1 MRSRKLT
8 APPDVNEEVFALI
21 ETIRDTGQRLEE
33 LTGGQV
39 DTVVDRDGRAFLLR
53 GTQEQMR
60 DAEAARQV
68 LVLNALPARV
78 ALLDA
83 TGVIV
88 SVNESWK
95 SFGHANAASAPVGG
109 IGSNYLEIC
118 DGVPEEESAEHHLV
132 ADGIRSVLTGRAK
145 SFSLKY
151 QFRAAADELWF
162 LLRVTP
168 LSNDGPYGAVV
179 MHLNITEQ
187 KRAEDELHNSERR
200 RAAESDARTRN
211 AELEVRVAQRTKA
224 LEEQT
229 AILAQQAAMLDLAQ
243 DSIIVRDTN
252 SRILYWNRAS
262 ELMYGWTSEY
272 AVGKI
277 SETLLRSEFT
287 QTFDELMVTLIER
300 GHWEGEGVHHTRT
313 GKRISVNTRCALQ
326 RDVTGAPAQ
335 ILTIT
340 NDITTRRLAESQ
352 LRASSERLSLA
363 TSVANVGVWDWDLAS
378 NTVTWDDTMFRMYGF
393 AHVGPIPYQRWSG
406 AVHPDDLPEVEAI
419 LQRVIREKSQDTAEF
434 RIIATSGE
442 VRTISAAER
451 AVVNE
456 NCEVVR
462 VIGVNMDITERKA
475 AEKLLQRS
483 EAHSTHSAQHDF
495 LTGLPNRMLLNDRVS
510 QAVTVAP
517 RHGKKV
523 AVLFLDLDGFKH
535 INDSLGH
542 SVGDKLLQ
550 SVAGRLV
557 DCVRASDTVSR
568 MGGDEFVVL
577 LSEMAHSEDASITAR
592 RMLQKVAEAHSIDHH
607 ELYVTASIGVSVHP
621 DDGID
626 AETLIKNADTAMYQA
641 KENGRQGYQ
650 FFKSAM
656 NVRAVERQLT
666 EEKLRRALERREFE
680 IYYQPKINLDT
691 NRITGAEALLRWQHP
706 TRGILLPAQF
716 ISVAEDSGLML
727 PIGKWVLRRACQQ
740 ARAWQDAG
748 LPLRTIAVNIS
759 SIQFR
764 DDQFVKN
771 VFDVL
776 HDSGL
781 DARSLELEL
790 TESALMKRADC
801 ATRVLKTLRAG
812 GVRVALDD
820 FGTGY
825 SSLSFLK
832 RFPIDVLK
840 IDESFIRE
848 IVRSPNDMSIVAAVI
863 GLGKSLRV
871 RVVAEGVELPEELAF
886 LRSHECDEAQG
897 FYFSGPL
904 AAKQF
909 SDLLKTGFRETN
921 RPDDGSLRMQL

>member
-1 MRSRKLT
+1 
-8 APPDVNEEVFALI
+8 
-21 ETIRDTGQRLEE
+21 
-33 LTGGQV
+33 
-39 DTVVDRDGRAFLLR
+39 
-53 GTQEQMR
+53 
-60 DAEAARQV
+60 
-68 LVLNALPARV
+68 
-78 ALLDA
+78 
-83 TGVIV
+83 
-88 SVNESWK
+88 
-95 SFGHANAASAPVGG
+95 
-109 IGSNYLEIC
+109 
-118 DGVPEEESAEHHLV
+118 
-132 ADGIRSVLTGRAK
+132 
-145 SFSLKY
+145 
-151 QFRAAADELWF
+151 
-162 LLRVTP
+162 
-168 LSNDGPYGAVV
+168 
-179 MHLNITEQ
+179 
-187 KRAEDELHNSERR
+187 
-200 RAAESDARTRN
+200 
-211 AELEVRVAQRTKA
+211 
-224 LEEQT
+224 
-229 AILAQQAAMLDLAQ
+229 
-243 DSIIVRDTN
+243 
-252 SRILYWNRAS
+252 
-262 ELMYGWTSEY
+262 
-272 AVGKI
+272 
-277 SETLLRSEFT
+277 
-287 QTFDELMVTLIER
+287 
-300 GHWEGEGVHHTRT
+300 
-313 GKRISVNTRCALQ
+313 
-326 RDVTGAPAQ
+326 
-335 ILTIT
+335 
-340 NDITTRRLAESQ
+340 
-352 LRASSERLSLA
+352 
-363 TSVANVGVWDWDLAS
+363 
-378 NTVTWDDTMFRMYGF
+378 
-393 AHVGPIPYQRWSG
+393 
-406 AVHPDDLPEVEAI
+406 
-419 LQRVIREKSQDTAEF
+419 
-434 RIIATSGE
+434 
-442 VRTISAAER
+442 
-451 AVVNE
+451 
-456 NCEVVR
+456 
-462 VIGVNMDITERKA
+462 
-475 AEKLLQRS
+475 
-483 EAHSTHSAQHDF
+483 
-495 LTGLPNRMLLNDRVS
+495 MLLNDRVS